1 MCVLVAS
8 PRVMGESV
16 RAWRKRKGEGIR
28 QACLQPNLLLNIE
41 LDLQIYIGFD
51 PIFTR
56 DSNERETDLPGNEL
70 GNGASAKNPR
80 VCALFCLIPV
90 RFRLSVLIFFFFFPT
105 TITTISSSP
114 ARYILFPFHTSRLHA
129 PSLRYTPALRA
140 RISCAT

>member
-90 RFRLSVLIFFFFFPT
+90 RFRLSVLIFFFF
-105 TITTISSSP
+105 SP
-114 ARYILFPFHTSRLHA
+114 PPSPPFHLPLLVIYYF
-129 PSLRYTPALRA
+129 PSIPADCMRPA
-140 RISCAT
+140 